1 MAVRENLTS
10 DPLSNQQWAEGLEAQ
25 VLDKI
30 SYVNYIGTSGSS
42 LIQQRN
48 ELVRDA
54 GDTITFG
61 LRPQDYPV
69 LLGESDEYE
78 GNENAITTYT
88 DSIVINEIGLP
99 YRWKTRM
106 SRQRVKFEDR
116 EEAQA
121 AISDGMA
128 NGLDIGFFIQT
139 AGFDATSGTYFGY
152 NMATLPATMKGN
164 NTVFPPDANHH
175 IHADPVNNSAD
186 EDLADGDDFTLELI
200 SLAVQT
206 AKVDVDIP
214 IRPLRINGGEYYV
227 VFIHPYQLAQ
237 LRNSSSR
244 WAAVQMAA
252 LQGGFV
258 NDNPLLNGTMGVWDG
273 CLIVESTRIPPGVHS
288 STKAVISEVRRAVF
302 CGAQAATIAWGR
314 TGGDPGSFVWEEE
327 RFGYGRQRGIAASAL
342 VGLKKNRFNSED
354 FATIVISSWSE
365 AN

>member
-1 MAVRENLTS
+1 MAFRENLTS
-10 DPLSNQQWAEGLEAQ
+10 DALSNQQWAEGLEAQ

-42 LIQQRN
+42 LVQQRN
-48 ELVRDA
+48 ELVRNA
-54 GDTITFG
+54 GDTITYG

-128 NGLDIGFFIQT
+128 NGLDIAFFIQIS
-139 AGFDATSGTYFGY
+139 GFDATSGSYFGY
-152 NMATLPATMKGN
+152 NMATLPATMEGN
-164 NTVFPPDANHH
+164 NAVTSPDAAHH
-175 IHADPVNNSAD
+175 IFAGTGNAAD
-186 EDLADGDDFTLELI
+186 EDLADNDDFTLELI

-214 IRPLRINGGEYYV
+214 IRPVRINGGEYYV
-227 VFIHPYQLAQ
+227 VFVHPYQLAQ
-237 LRNSSSR
+237 LRASGSR
-244 WAAVQMAA
+244 WDGVMLAAM
-252 LQGGFV
+252 QGGFV
-258 NDNPLLNGTMGVWDG
+258 KDNPLLVGTMGVWDG
-273 CLIVESTRIPPGVHS
+273 CLIVESTRVTPGVNS
-288 STKAVISEVRRAVF
+288 STKAVISTVRRAVF

-342 VGLKKNRFNSED
+342 VGLKKNRYNSQD

-365 AN
+365 AT